1 MKYHT
6 TKIRIAFFKFFRK
19 IGEAGDNLAYSIR
32 KILYK
37 PIKSEKAEIA
47 IRKVSKFGKKI
58 IFNMGE
64 NKRNWG
70 HRINS
75 GDNFKINHEDV

>member
-1 MKYHT
+1 MKYHVA
-6 TKIRIAFFKFFRK
+6 KIRIAFFKFFRK
-19 IGEAGDNLAYSIR
+19 IGEAGDEVSYSIR
-32 KILYK
+32 KTLYK
-37 PIKSEKAEIA
+37 PIKTEKAEIA

-58 IFNMGE
+58 VSNMKK

-70 HRINS
+70 QRIDF